1 MLDKKSPLHEMT
13 LTTKTEFWNDSCSIP
28 DLKYAILYGAVGATT
43 NPVIVGDVLKKDMDS
58 YKDEIK
64 KMINDMPKATED
76 EIGWLLNES
85 MALSGAKLL
94 ENAYEKSQGKNGYI
108 SIQTN
113 TKYFRNEEKI
123 IEQALHFN
131 TLTKN
136 IMVKMPVTEAG
147 IIAIE
152 ECTYQGITVNATV
165 SFSVPQAIAVG
176 EAIERG
182 LNRREK
188 EGKPMLYPVCTIMIG
203 RVDDWIKNVVAD
215 EKLVIDPDAL
225 EFAGIAVFKNAYK
238 IYKEKKYRTRL
249 LAAAYRNHH
258 HWSEFIGGDVSLTIP
273 SKFIRMFNTSDIAC
287 IPRMDNPVEE
297 RKLIQLKKIKDFN
310 RAFEPDGME
319 PKEFNTFGATR
330 KTLMQFLNGYDE
342 MIGIIRSFMV

>member
-1 MLDKKSPLHEMT
+1 MQDKKSPLLEMT
-13 LTTKTEFWNDSCSIP
+13 LKTKTEFWNDSCSIP
-28 DLKYAILYGAVGATT
+28 DLKYALGYGAVGATT
-43 NPVIVGDVLKKDMDS
+43 NPVIVGEVLKKDMDS
-58 YKDEIK
+58 YRDQIK
-64 KMINDMPKATED
+64 EMVSSMKKATED
-76 EIGWLLNES
+76 EIGWALNES
-85 MALSGAKLL
+85 MAKDGAKLL
-94 ENAYEKSQGKNGYI
+94 EDAYEKSNGKNGYI

-113 TKYFRNEEKI
+113 TKYFKNEEKI
-123 IEQALHFN
+123 IEQASHFN

-152 ECTYQGITVNATV
+152 ECTYRGITVNATV
-165 SFSVPQAIAVG
+165 SFSVPQAIAVA

-188 EGKPMLYPVCTIMIG
+188 EGKSMLYPVCTIMIG
-203 RVDDWIKNVVAD
+203 RVDDWLKNAVQE

-225 EFAGIAVFKNAYK
+225 EFAGVYVFKNAYK

-273 SKFIRMFNTSDIAC
+273 SKFIRMFNASDIEC
-287 IPRMDNPVEE
+287 IERMDNPMDE
-297 RKLIQLKKIKDFN
+297 RKLSQLRKIKDFN
-310 RAFEPDGME
+310 RAFESDGMTV
-319 PKEFNTFGATR
+319 PEFNTFGATR
-330 KTLMQFLNGYDE
+330 RTLMQFLNGYDD
-342 MIGIIRSFMV
+342 MIGIIRGFMV